1 MESDS
6 KPAVWKVPLFDLQMS
21 PSEVDAVARVLRS
34 NWISMGEVTETFE
47 SEFARQLGSKH
58 AVAVASGTAAL
69 HLALVGLNLER
80 DDEVICPSL
89 SFVATANA
97 VLYTG
102 ARPVFADIASTAD
115 PTISPQAIEAL
126 ITPRTKAIL
135 VMHYA
140 GYPCQMDEIGAL
152 AERHAIPVV
161 EDAAHAPLAE
171 YRGKKAGT
179 LGLLG
184 CFSFFSNKNLTTA
197 EGGMIVTDDDESAA
211 RLRRL
216 RSHGMTTLSYDRYRG
231 SASPYDVSELGF
243 NYRMDDVRAALGIVQ
258 LEKLSDHNR
267 RRKEIADAYREAFRQ
282 LPGMTIPF
290 LDFERGR
297 GSEHIFPV
305 VLPAPEER
313 AGFVDYL
320 RQHGVQTSVH
330 YPPIHQ
336 FQMYRDIYP
345 GLRLP
350 VTETFGSC
358 EVTLPLFPT
367 MTQEQISWVTKVV
380 QSAWMERVCV

>member
-1 MESDS
+1 
-6 KPAVWKVPLFDLQMS
+6 
-21 PSEVDAVARVLRS
+21 
-34 NWISMGEVTETFE
+34 MGEVTEAFE

-69 HLALVGLNLER
+69 HLALVALNLGPG
-80 DDEVICPSL
+80 DEVICPSL

-140 GYPCQMDEIGAL
+140 GYPCQMDEIRAL
-152 AERHAIPVV
+152 AETHSIPVV
-161 EDAAHAPLAE
+161 EDAAHVPLAE
-171 YRGKKAGT
+171 YQGAKAGT
-179 LGLLG
+179 LGALG

-197 EGGMIVTDDDESAA
+197 EGGMIVTDDDELAA

-231 SASPYDVSELGF
+231 NASPYDVSELGF
-243 NYRMDDVRAALGIVQ
+243 NYRMDDIRAALGIAQ
-258 LEKLSDHNR
+258 LEQLRDHNR
-267 RRKEIADAYREAFRQ
+267 RRKEIADAYREVFRE
-282 LPGMTIPF
+282 LPGMTLPF

-305 VLPAPEER
+305 VLPAPDER
-313 AGFVDYL
+313 AGFVDSL

-336 FQMYRDIYP
+336 FRMYREIYP

-350 VTETFGSC
+350 ITEGMGSC

-367 MTQEQISWVTKVV
+367 MTQEQISWVMKVV